1 LVSSCGTWF
10 QILAQSILVYRLTGS
25 AFLLGVVN
33 FAQFFGTLVLAPW
46 AGGAADRFD
55 RRRLLA
61 ATQLVAAAVSGTLAL
76 LAHDGA
82 ATEAAV
88 IPLALLLG
96 VTTAFAMPA
105 LQALVPALVPVD
117 DLPSAVALNS
127 ATFNLARAIGPA
139 TAAVA
144 IRAFGIPTAF
154 ALDCLSFVPL

>member
-1 LVSSCGTWF
+1 
-10 QILAQSILVYRLTGS
+10 
-25 AFLLGVVN
+25 
-33 FAQFFGTLVLAPW
+33 
-46 AGGAADRFD
+46 
-55 RRRLLA
+55 
-61 ATQLVAAAVSGTLAL
+61 
-76 LAHDGA
+76 
-82 ATEAAV
+82 
-88 IPLALLLG
+88 LLG

-154 ALDCLSFVPL
+154 ALDCLSFVPLLVALALVRPRPTELPASLTRPRYLDSLRLLRRDRRVAVLVGVLAVVAFSSDPVTTLAPAFAVQVFHHPDTLSGALI